1 MSRQELLA
9 SVPLFESLT
18 EDDLATLTNRFE
30 EEAVGAGEPVFRQG
44 DDGSSL
50 YIIEDGEVE
59 ISYGSGHAKV
69 VLATLFPGQYFG
81 ELSLFDGAPRSATAT
96 AMKPSRLIRLD
107 RDDLVEFIH
116 RNPAAALRI
125 IAEMGER
132 LRQTNELMSRQVSR
146 NVLEEAEEKLTF
158 GQRIADHVATFGGS
172 WPFIIL
178 FGVVMTIWMMIN
190 VAGAAKFDP
199 YPFILLNLV
208 LSTLA
213 GIQAPII
220 MMSQNRQAAKDKL
233 LAQNDYQ
240 VNLKAELEIAALLR
254 GQSELL
260 ARIALLESMLTRRPA
275 SPSQIPR
282 ESTPPSLP

>member
-220 MMSQNRQAAKDKL
+220 MMSQNRQAAKDR
-233 LAQNDYQ
+233 LAAALDYE
-240 VNLKAELEIAALLR
+240 VNLKSETEIASLNDKMDRLQAQIEQLMALQMAANSNDEKSLR
-254 GQSELL
+254 
-260 ARIALLESMLTRRPA
+260 AL
-275 SPSQIPR
+275 
-282 ESTPPSLP
+282 